1 MHIGVAKELG
11 RSRYLHSQETRK
23 GQTGRT
29 SSRTVDG
36 ARWHLQERNTSDAG
50 VVPIGEG
57 NGVVG
62 KEAGSLS
69 PFIIPLKAGKP
80 IPGEPVSREGR
91 GRVTEPLV
99 RNTEVHRD

>member
-1 MHIGVAKELG
+1 MYIGVAKELG

-36 ARWHLQERNTSDAG
+36 AHWHPQERNTSDAG

-69 PFIIPLKAGKP
+69 PFIIPC
-80 IPGEPVSREGR
+80 ESRETHPG
-91 GRVTEPLV
+91 GACE
-99 RNTEVHRD
+99 